1 MDFEIVPPIV
11 SVICSG
17 DRVYD
22 MVVRMKYAIKHWNN
36 ETMKQLMVE
45 EKLSDALKRGLSMLN
60 KRETLYVL
68 PTYSAML
75 ETRKILTGKK
85 IL

>member
-1 MDFEIVPPIV
+1 MNLYLA
-11 SVICSG
+11 G

-22 MVVRMKYAIKHWNN
+22 LALRIKYADIKILDRNVFDN
-36 ETMKQLMVE
+36 INDAIEKGLLETQK
-45 EKLSDALKRGLSMLN
+45 EK
-60 KRETLYVL
+60 TLYIL